1 MCCMSHGCND
11 AIPRLWQSN
20 PMAPVAIAKEEN
32 VEPLIRLSPAE
43 MTQFIFG
50 QVYQIGCTV
59 VSDYVDTI

>member
-20 PMAPVAIAKEEN
+20 PTVPVAIAKEEN

-43 MTQFIFG
+43 MTNSFFDKFIKLCL
-50 QVYQIGCTV
+50 I
-59 VSDYVDTI
+59 

>member
-20 PMAPVAIAKEEN
+20 PTAPVAIAKEEN

-43 MTQFIFG
+43 MTQFIIG
-50 QVYQIGCTV
+50 QVCQI
-59 VSDYVDTI
+59 VSNFCEMLLLTL